1 MCLTVSPSL
10 CFSLSLPLKLIINN
24 YIAGVVAVLRVVPFL
39 RLDDAL
45 GADTGGGRG
54 SGLVTGGVVT
64 GGGRG
69 RGLVIGGVVT
79 GGGRGRG
86 LVIGGGS
93 GHVTGGRRGRGLV
106 IVGGS
111 GPVTGGGR
119 GAGDAL
125 LSLDSTTLS
134 PVPAVLSQGILK

>member
-24 YIAGVVAVLRVVPFL
+24 YIAGVVAVLRVVPIL
-39 RLDDAL
+39 RLDVAL
-45 GADTGGGRG
+45 GAD
-54 SGLVTGGVVT
+54 T

-106 IVGGS
+106 TVGGS

-125 LSLDSTTLS
+125 LSLDSTSLS
-134 PVPAVLSQGILK
+134 PVPAVLSQGLLK

>member
-1 MCLTVSPSL
+1 MCISL
-10 CFSLSLPLKLIINN
+10 PLSVCFSLSLPLKLIINN

-39 RLDDAL
+39 RLDVAL
-45 GADTGGGRG
+45 GAD
-54 SGLVTGGVVT
+54 T

-106 IVGGS
+106 TVGGS

-125 LSLDSTTLS
+125 LSLDSTSLS

>member
-1 MCLTVSPSL
+1 M
-10 CFSLSLPLKLIINN
+10 CFSLSLPLKLIINH

-39 RLDDAL
+39 RLDVAL

-54 SGLVTGGVVT
+54 SGLV
-64 GGGRG
+64 
-69 RGLVIGGVVT
+69 IGGAVT

-93 GHVTGGRRGRGLV
+93 GHITGCRRGRGLV
-106 IVGGS
+106 TEGGS
-111 GPVTGGGR
+111 GPVSGGRR

-125 LSLDSTTLS
+125 LSLDSTS
-134 PVPAVLSQGILK
+134 VPAVIPQGILKQK